1 MKKNN
6 LYIYRDQPATTFQIE
21 KSIKTNSSFK
31 KFNLKFISTELINYS
46 KEDIKRY
53 YKYTPKKEVIKKTIA
68 FKNLKEFEIFL
79 KNLKK
84 GDLLFVEN
92 RFTTEAKHNSYDLN
106 LFKKYKVKTM
116 FMGNIQPWIKSNF
129 KKSISVSLLRI
140 LNKYLND
147 FKKILKNNNKYY
159 MPNFLIDSGEEA
171 RKKFANNPTAQKYIN
186 LPSLWI
192 DFSKKKRK
200 TNIITYV
207 DENIFY
213 SRDLVLHKDN
223 TPKSLNT
230 TQFLKDL
237 NIFFD
242 LLEKNTNHKII
253 IACSKKT
260 NKYDNKI
267 FNRRKI
273 IYGKTL
279 ELISKSKLVLGHS
292 SEALNQSIYN
302 EVPVLCLKHKTF
314 TFKRNFT
321 IESKSIKFFNKN
333 SIFIEDHTKDQN
345 NLDFSIDK
353 KFYKNILHDYFI
365 SPNMKFENFSTKL
378 KAEIEKLKLIN

>member
-6 LYIYRDQPATTFQIE
+6 LYIYSEQPATVFQIE
-21 KSIKTNSSFK
+21 KTIKINSNFK
-31 KFNLKFISTELINYS
+31 NFNIKFISTEKINYS
-46 KEDIKRY
+46 SKDIKNY
-53 YKYTPKKEVIKKTIA
+53 LKFTPDKQIIKNIIK
-68 FKNLKEFEIFL
+68 FKNLIEFENFL
-79 KNLKK
+79 KKLKK
-84 GDLLFVEN
+84 GDLLFVEH
-92 RFTTEAKHNSYDLN
+92 RFTTEDKHKSYDLD
-106 LFKKYKVKTM
+106 LFAKYKVNTI
-116 FMGNIQPWIKSNF
+116 FFGEDPWISCNF
-129 KKSISVSLLRI
+129 KKSVLVSLIRLSNRFI
-140 LNKYLND
+140 LK
-147 FKKILKNNNKYY
+147 FKKLLKKNNKSYI
-159 MPNFLIDSGEEA
+159 PNFITGSGEKA
-171 RKKFANNPTAQKYIN
+171 KKNFINKPTAQNYIN
-186 LPSLWI
+186 LPSFWI

-223 TPKSLNT
+223 TPKSSNT

-314 TFKRNFT
+314 AFKRNFT
-321 IESKSIKFFNKN
+321 IESKSTKLFNKN
-333 SIFIEDHTKDQN
+333 SIFIENYLENQN
-345 NLDFSIDK
+345 NLDLSVDK
-353 KFYKNILHDYFI
+353 RFYKNILHDYFI
-365 SPNMKFENFSTKL
+365 SPNMKFNNFSKQL
-378 KAEIEKLKLIN
+378 KTEIEKIKLDN

>member
-6 LYIYRDQPATTFQIE
+6 LYIYSEQPATVFQIE
-21 KSIKTNSSFK
+21 KTIKINS
-31 KFNLKFISTELINYS
+31 NLKNFNIKLISTEKINYS
-46 KEDIKRY
+46 SKDIKNY
-53 YKYTPKKEVIKKTIA
+53 FKFTPDKQIIKNIIK
-68 FKNLKEFEIFL
+68 FKNLKEFENFL
-79 KNLKK
+79 KKLKK
-84 GDLLFVEN
+84 GDLLFIEH
-92 RFTTEAKHNSYDLN
+92 RFTTEDKHKSYDLD
-106 LFKKYKVKTM
+106 LFEKYKVNTI
-116 FMGNIQPWIKSNF
+116 FFGEDPWISCNFNKSVL
-129 KKSISVSLLRI
+129 VSLLRLLNRFI
-140 LNKYLND
+140 LK
-147 FKKILKNNNKYY
+147 FKKLLKKNNKSYI
-159 MPNFLIDSGEEA
+159 PNFITGSGEKA
-171 RKKFANNPTAQKYIN
+171 KKNFINKPTAKNYIN
-186 LPSLWI
+186 LPSFWI

-213 SRDLVLHKDN
+213 SRDLVFHKDN
-223 TPKSLNT
+223 TPKSSNT
-230 TQFLKDL
+230 DQFLKDL

-260 NKYDNKI
+260 SKYDNKI

-321 IESKSIKFFNKN
+321 IESKSTKLFNKN
-333 SIFIEDHTKDQN
+333 SIFIENYLENQN
-345 NLDFSIDK
+345 NLDLSVDK
-353 KFYKNILHDYFI
+353 RFYKNILHDYFI
-365 SPNMKFENFSTKL
+365 SPNMKFNNFSKQL
-378 KAEIEKLKLIN
+378 KTEIEKIKLDN